1 MKIKKIK
8 SLHSKI
14 KIIEENAKKETNQN
28 EPVRVNVLEEIT
40 SNEIFV
46 DSLKNEKGKIS
57 LALPAKETIQREPV
71 LEDATLSEHTKKER
85 DEEEPFIY
93 ESRANSGQKVE
104 RRIYS
109 INANDIRQDYTPSFE
124 VKIEDKI
131 ISRTEFLSLPPLF
144 RRAPS
149 ENQNLFFEQRSLEKN
164 SLSEE
169 KKYSMEK
176 NEGETRLRRKLPW
189 ER

>member
-8 SLHSKI
+8 HLHSKI
-14 KIIEENAKKETNQN
+14 KILEENAKKETNQDEHLRTN
-28 EPVRVNVLEEIT
+28 ALEEIT

-46 DSLKNEKGKIS
+46 DSLKNEKGKVS

-71 LEDATLSEHTKKER
+71 LEDVTLSEHTKQKR
-85 DEEEPFIY
+85 NKEEPFIY
-93 ESRANSGQKVE
+93 ESRENSGQKVE

-109 INANDIRQDYTPSFE
+109 INTNDLRRDYTTSSE

-131 ISRTEFLSLPPLF
+131 SSRTEFLSLPTLLK
-144 RRAPS
+144 RAPS
-149 ENQNLFFEQRSLEKN
+149 ENQNLFFEQRNLEKN

-169 KKYSMEK
+169 RKYSMER
-176 NEGETRLRRKLPW
+176 NESETRLRRKLPW